1 MPLIAIDVEETHV
14 GSVGRIVQFETSPV
28 RRVIQTGK
36 EDQGTEKSLADTRQT
51 SDKTQKT
58 IEKETKIRESVIET
72 KIAQGK
78 QMSILNEQQFTKETN
93 GEQLKQ
99 EENDHRQEKLRDKF
113 QDDQR
118 TEDVARKNVKDRN
131 E

>member
-1 MPLIAIDVEETHV
+1 MPLIAIDVEETDI
-14 GSVGRIVQFETSPV
+14 GSVGRIIQFETSAI

-36 EDQGTEKSLADTRQT
+36 EDQGAEKSFANTRQA

-72 KIAQGK
+72 KIAQG
-78 QMSILNEQQFTKETN
+78 QQVSILNEEQFAEETN

-99 EENDHRQEKLRDKF
+99 EEDNHGQEKLRDEF
-113 QDDQR
+113 EDNQR
-118 TEDVARKNVKDRN
+118 TEDVARENVKDRD